1 MAWSNGR
8 VPVYLMMM
16 RPSRTGLRVLL
27 LLACVSGAFSLGI
40 FEHRV
45 ALVGTVIPRPAAA
58 PDFTLTD
65 QHGLPFHMA
74 ETRGRVVVMTFIY
87 THCTD
92 LCPFVTMKL
101 KSARDQL
108 GRDADKAVFV
118 AVTTDPARDT
128 QPVIAAYSKA
138 AGLFDDWHFL
148 TGTLPAVK
156 DVWFNYGVGVDIEKP
171 VKEGDTGDASQG
183 SATDAE
189 PTQGLSPGEVDI
201 AHRIVDRFGGGY
213 DVSHSAPYWIIDRQG
228 KIRASM
234 DADALPSQ
242 IAANVR
248 ALMGR

>member
-1 MAWSNGR
+1 
-8 VPVYLMMM
+8 M
-16 RPSRTGLRVLL
+16 RTRGFGLQLL
-27 LLACVSGAFSLGI
+27 FLVAGMSWAFSLGA
-40 FEHRV
+40 FERPV
-45 ALVGTVIPRPAAA
+45 TLSGTVIPHPAPA

-74 ETRGRVVVMTFIY
+74 DTRGRVVVMTFIY

-108 GRDADKAVFV
+108 GGDADKAVFV
-118 AVTTDPARDT
+118 AVTTDPERDV
-128 QPVIAAYSKA
+128 QSVIAAYSRE
-138 AGLFDDWHFL
+138 AGLFDAWYFL
-148 TGTLPAVK
+148 TGPLPAVK
-156 DVWFNYGVGVDIEKP
+156 QVWFDYGVGVEIEKP
-171 VKEGDTGDASQG
+171 SDGGKAGEEPQG
-183 SATDAE
+183 AEMDAE
-189 PTQGLSPGEVDI
+189 PTQGLSTAERDL
-201 AHRIVDRFGGGY
+201 ADRIVDTFGGGY
-213 DVSHSAPYWIIDRQG
+213 DVSHSAPYWIIDTAG